1 MVDMAV
7 VDVAWCISEEEE
19 RRRND
24 AIVGM
29 DDVWRTD
36 GYAFMTRHIR
46 ACC

>member
-19 RRRND
+19 EE
-24 AIVGM
+24 G

-36 GYAFMTRHIR
+36 GYAFMARHKGVLLN
-46 ACC
+46 